1 MRLPLRDRW
10 QRSGADLPSPVA
22 RDTGSLAALVVVA
35 GTILATGSVRASA
48 LALPFLL
55 ATIPTPST
63 LSFAAGQLAILPT
76 ISVEDSVTLAIAQLA
91 LLVVLTEPARTRG
104 ISHAVGAT
112 FVAYVGLV
120 ALLAVGFRYSLS
132 VAGGLLCLAVA
143 CATYLVHRTTLV
155 RLGLVADDEEP
166 GTADDGELYTPA
178 DADLAEVNR
187 VDDRSSTADRAAS
200 ESGGD
205 PPG

>member
-1 MRLPLRDRW
+1 
-10 QRSGADLPSPVA
+10 VA

-76 ISVEDSVTLAIAQLA
+76 ISVEDTVTLAIAQLA

-155 RLGLVADDEEP
+155 RLGLVADEEP

-178 DADLAEVNR
+178 DADLAELNR